1 MKIGILALQGAFLEH
16 KNILDS
22 LKVDN
27 CLVKTK
33 EQLEDIDGI
42 ILPGGESTAMGKLLR
57 DFNILEPLKE
67 KIKNG
72 LPVFGTCSGMILLA
86 EKLSNSETVHLG
98 VMGIEVKRNAYG
110 RQLGSFEIEEDF
122 KGINKKVKM
131 VFIRAPYVENIKE
144 GVEILATVNGN
155 ITAVREKNML
165 AVSFHPELTNDTSVH
180 EYFLDIIKNQKNS

>member
-1 MKIGILALQGAFLEH
+1 MKIGILALQGAFQEH

-22 LKVDN
+22 LNIDN

-33 EQLEDIDGI
+33 EQLKDIDGI

-57 DFNILEPLKE
+57 DFDILEPLKE

-72 LPVFGTCSGMILLA
+72 FPVFGTCSGMILLA
-86 EKLSNSETVHLG
+86 EKLSNSDVVHLG

-110 RQLGSFEIEEDF
+110 RQLGSFETLGDF
-122 KGINKKVKM
+122 KEIDKKVKM

-144 GVEILATVNGN
+144 GAEILSIVNGN

-165 AVSFHPELTNDTSVH
+165 AVSFHPELTADTSVH
-180 EYFLDIIKNQKNS
+180 EYFLDIVKKNKK

>member
-1 MKIGILALQGAFLEH
+1 MKIGILALQGAFQEH

-22 LKVDN
+22 LNVDN
-27 CLVKTK
+27 CLLKTK

-57 DFNILEPLKE
+57 DFDILKLLRE

-86 EKLSNSETVHLG
+86 EKLSNSEVVHLG

-110 RQLGSFEIEEDF
+110 RQLGSFETEADF
-122 KGINKKVKM
+122 KGIDKKVKM
-131 VFIRAPYVENIKE
+131 VFIRAPYVENTKE
-144 GVEILATVNGN
+144 GVKILATVNGN
-155 ITAVREKNML
+155 IVAVREKNML

-180 EYFLDIIKNQKNS
+180 EYFLDIIKKIKSS

>member
-33 EQLEDIDGI
+33 EQLENIDGI
-42 ILPGGESTAMGKLLR
+42 ILPGGESTTIGKLLR

-72 LPVFGTCSGMILLA
+72 FPVFGTCSGMILLA
-86 EKLSNSETVHLG
+86 EKLSNSEVIHLG
-98 VMGIEVKRNAYG
+98 VMGIEVRRNAYG
-110 RQLGSFEIEEDF
+110 RQLGSFETEADF
-122 KGINKKVKM
+122 KGITKKVKM
-131 VFIRAPYVENIKE
+131 IFIRAPYVENIKE
-144 GVEILATVNGN
+144 GVEILATVNEN
-155 ITAVREKNML
+155 IVAVREKNML

-180 EYFLDIIKNQKNS
+180 EYFLDIIKNFKK

>member
-1 MKIGILALQGAFLEH
+1 MKIGILALQGAFQEH

-22 LKVDN
+22 LNIDN

-33 EQLEDIDGI
+33 EQLKDIDGI
-42 ILPGGESTAMGKLLR
+42 ILPGGESTVMGKLLR
-57 DFNILEPLKE
+57 DFDILEPLKE

-72 LPVFGTCSGMILLA
+72 FPVFGTCSGMILLA
-86 EKLSNSETVHLG
+86 EKLSNSDVVHLG

-110 RQLGSFEIEEDF
+110 RQLGSFETLGDF
-122 KGINKKVKM
+122 KGIDKKVKM

-144 GVEILATVNGN
+144 GAEILSIVNGN

-165 AVSFHPELTNDTSVH
+165 AVSFHPELTDDTSVH
-180 EYFLDIIKNQKNS
+180 EYFLDIVKKNKK